1 MLSLVEKKRNELEKL
16 NKKSTQALNL
26 VTSTINK
33 LEDINCSI
41 ESTLND
47 IRDAKA
53 SLQETE
59 DGLLST
65 KEYNSKIAEKFRAL
79 IEG

>member
-1 MLSLVEKKRNELEKL
+1 MTLIEKKRIELQKL
-16 NKKSTQALNL
+16 KSRSDQALNL
-26 VTSTINK
+26 VTSTINQ
-33 LEDINCSI
+33 LEDINNAI
-41 ESTLND
+41 DSTLND

-65 KEYNSKIAEKFRAL
+65 RESNSKIAQKFRAL
-79 IEG
+79 LEG